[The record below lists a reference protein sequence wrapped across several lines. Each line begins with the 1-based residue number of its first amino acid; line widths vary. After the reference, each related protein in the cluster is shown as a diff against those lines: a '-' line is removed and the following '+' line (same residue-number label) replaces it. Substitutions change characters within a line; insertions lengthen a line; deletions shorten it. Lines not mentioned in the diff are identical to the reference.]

1 MAIAKLF
8 KIAGGV
14 VVLALIVM
22 QLFRPERTNPASDP
36 GASFEAVVKP
46 PQAVT
51 SSLKRACHDCHS
63 NQTAWPWYSNI
74 APASWLIASDVNE
87 GRAHLNLSEWTK
99 AGAEGE
105 KPDVEELCSE
115 VREGKMPLPA
125 YTVLHP
131 QAKLSGQEVA
141 ALCALSAG
149 EEAAAGRAQL
159 EDGGRQDRRRHL
171 ATE

>member
-1 MAIAKLF
+1 MAIARLS

-14 VVLALIVM
+14 VVLALVVM
-22 QLFRPERTNPASDP
+22 QLYRPERTNPASDP
-36 GASFEAVVKP
+36 GVSFEAVVQP
-46 PQAVT
+46 PREVT

-63 NQTAWPWYSNI
+63 NQTTWPWYSNI

-87 GRAHLNLSEWTK
+87 GRAHLNFSDWTK

-115 VREGKMPLPA
+115 VRERKMPLPA

-131 QAKLSGQEVA
+131 QAKLSSQEVA
-141 ALCALSAG
+141 ALCALSAAQ
-149 EEAAAGRAQL
+149 EEAA
-159 EDGGRQDRRRHL
+159 DR
-171 ATE
+171 